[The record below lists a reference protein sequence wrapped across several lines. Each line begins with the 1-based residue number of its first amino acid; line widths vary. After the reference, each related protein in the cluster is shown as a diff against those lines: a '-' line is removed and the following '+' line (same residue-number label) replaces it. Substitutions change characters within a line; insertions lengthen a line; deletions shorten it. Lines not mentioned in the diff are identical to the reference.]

1 MAEQLMIQY
10 DTSEISD
17 EQLAELGDWASD
29 ELERLLLLNP
39 KYRTYQEEI
48 TSQLNAAGRI
58 ENRMAVIGVLLEAKL
73 CELKSQL
80 TALNRLVDGTLYH

>member
-17 EQLAELGDWASD
+17 EQLEELGDRARD

-73 CELKSQL
+73 CELKTQL

>member
-17 EQLAELGDWASD
+17 EQLAELGDRARD

-73 CELKSQL
+73 CELKTQL

>member
-17 EQLAELGDWASD
+17 EQLEELGDRARD

-58 ENRMAVIGVLLEAKL
+58 ENRMAVIGVVLEAKL
-73 CELKSQL
+73 CELKTQL